1 MKWLI
6 ICALIGLSLELGK
19 SDKKKKVVEEEPP
32 EQTLPEAADESDVGW
47 FELQN
52 WQKWFIFY
60 SWISKSWSRW
70 NIPRRQ

>member
-32 EQTLPEAADESDVGW
+32 EQTLPEAADESDVG
-47 FELQN
+47 
-52 WQKWFIFY
+52 
-60 SWISKSWSRW
+60 
-70 NIPRRQ
+70 